1 MNTETNSIWLPQAIV
16 IAMLMAAPFLMDS
29 DVYFGLCKLVCCP
42 VFAYLAYHAWK
53 LKKTVWVW
61 VFGIAAVI
69 YNPII
74 RVYSI
79 WDMSLLVVLASIG
92 IAFASLF
99 ALNSNSQEK

>member
-1 MNTETNSIWLPQAIV
+1 MNTDTKSIWLPQAVV
-16 IAMLMAAPFLMDS
+16 IAMLMAAPFLIDS
-29 DVYFGLCKLVCCP
+29 DVYFGLLKLVCCP

-61 VFGIAAVI
+61 VLGFAAVI

-79 WDMSLLVVLASIG
+79 WELSLLVVLATIG
-92 IAFASLF
+92 IAFVSLF
-99 ALNSNSQEK
+99 ALNSSSQEK